1 MSRAW
6 IVVCTCALLGGST
19 FGAGCSKT
27 NRPPE
32 VAKTEPASRSGNV
45 GVGEL
50 VPISQPPR
58 GKAELVEV
66 AAFGDKLVTTA
77 AVSST
82 GRKFVNF
89 PRWFKDK
96 DPGSSVVELAA
107 DGSVKPYPDDP
118 WNTWKE
124 GTAVARKFVCVQSIV
139 VDHLDRLW
147 VLDAGAPYWSKV
159 LPGAPKLVG
168 IDLTQNKVVKAIAFD
183 TKIAPENSYLNDVRI
198 DPEGKLAYLSDSNL
212 GRIVVVDLD
221 TGKSRSVLDK
231 HPSTKAEAGATPR
244 VEGVA
249 LLRDDGRPFEVNV
262 DGIAIAGDYL
272 YYHAVSAK
280 TLYRIKLDLLR
291 NPRTR
296 PAELEAGVERVA
308 ETGYADGLAGD
319 AAGNVYLTQV
329 ESNSIE
335 VLHPDGSRELLISD
349 ASLAWPDSI
358 GIGPDG
364 LYVALSQLHLLPM
377 FNHGVSKTTRPF
389 RIVRIVPEGFE
400 PPAPPAQPPVPERP
414 QRSTKKPEEK
424 PQASAFGG
432 GIPAPR

>member
-6 IVVCTCALLGGST
+6 IVVCACALLAGGT
-19 FGAGCSKT
+19 FGVGCSKAG
-27 NRPPE
+27 PPPAT
-32 VAKTEPASRSGNV
+32 AKAEPAESRSAKV
-45 GVGEL
+45 GAGEL
-50 VPISQPPR
+50 IPIAQPPR
-58 GKAELVEV
+58 GKAQLVEV

-77 AVSST
+77 AVSSD

-96 DPGSSVVELAA
+96 DPGHSVAELGA
-107 DGSVKPYPDDP
+107 DGSVKAYPDAD
-118 WNTWKE
+118 WNTWKQ
-124 GTAVARKFVCVQSIV
+124 GAAVARKFVCVQSIT

-168 IDLTQNKVVKAIAFD
+168 IDLAKNQVIKAITFD
-183 TKIAPENSYLNDVRI
+183 AKIAPENSSLNDLRI
-198 DPEGKLAYLSDSNL
+198 DPEGKFAYLSDSNL
-212 GRIVVVDLD
+212 GRIVVVDLES
-221 TGKSRSVLDK
+221 GKSRAVLDK

-244 VEGVA
+244 VEGVT
-249 LLRDDGRPFEVNV
+249 LMRDGKPFEAHV
-262 DGIAIAGDYL
+262 DGLAIAGDYL

-291 NPRTR
+291 NPRKK
-296 PAELEAGVERVA
+296 PAELEAGVEKVA
-308 ETGYADGLAGD
+308 ETGFHDGLAGD
-319 AAGNVYLTQV
+319 PAGNVYLTQL

-335 VLHPDGSRELLISD
+335 VLRPDGTRELLISD
-349 ASLAWPDSI
+349 ASLNWPDSI

-364 LYVALSQLHLLPM
+364 LYVTMSQTHLLPM
-377 FNHGVSKTTRPF
+377 FNHGVSKATRPF

-400 PPAPPAQPPVPERP
+400 PPARPDAETSRRAERKP
-414 QRSTKKPEEK
+414 KKPEEK
-424 PQASAFGG
+424 PQAAAFGS